1 MSALKYARLELFN
14 SFLSLTIRLICLQI
28 IALFYF
34 DSGIVQSDT
43 YDEILI
49 AMIIAGESVLSF
61 RDPITTQT

>member
-61 RDPITTQT
+61 RHP